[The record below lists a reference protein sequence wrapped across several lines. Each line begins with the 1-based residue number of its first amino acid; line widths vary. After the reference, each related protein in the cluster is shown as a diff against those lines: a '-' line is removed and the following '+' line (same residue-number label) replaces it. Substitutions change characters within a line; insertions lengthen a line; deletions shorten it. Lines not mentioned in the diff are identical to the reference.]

1 MSTPEEGIAVSRP
14 CILLCPSAVLESRTQ
29 LLCLRRLPAAPA
41 RSEAAEPLEG
51 TTMSSL
57 LWPTAP
63 RLRTAH
69 SAVAACP
76 AWTKRPQEERRPL
89 DQCIRLLVYFT
100 PFLLGVS
107 VVEASPRA
115 MRR

>member
-1 MSTPEEGIAVSRP
+1 
-14 CILLCPSAVLESRTQ
+14 
-29 LLCLRRLPAAPA
+29 
-41 RSEAAEPLEG
+41 
-51 TTMSSL
+51 MSSL

-63 RLRTAH
+63 CLCNAH
-69 SAVAACP
+69 GAVAAGP
-76 AWTKRPQEERRPL
+76 ARTKRPQEGWRLL

-115 MRR
+115 MRWSRRSEA